1 MIKKLNRYEFNRLN
15 DGRQMDQ
22 LYNKIEEIIDVVNTI
37 TEKDRMLRPGG
48 SAYDLI
54 EVGKA
59 MKRKKS
65 HEI

>member
-1 MIKKLNRYEFNRLN
+1 
-15 DGRQMDQ
+15 MDQ